1 MRPQRRHRVFRF
13 VRLALVA
20 LVVSEGLYIAAAN
33 AFLRLD
39 GITKIL
45 ASTNEIKA
53 SYARAWTLWPGRVHI
68 KGARILFQDHNLQWS
83 LDAKS
88 LSVDVDLLPFLRK
101 TIHATRV
108 RGEGL
113 VFRTRIRVLAADA
126 MLPSTRALPPIPEF
140 ETPALVPAYVPGAP
154 RTDLWTIHVENV
166 DVGVVEAWVQQLRF
180 LGKGRAS
187 GAFRLHAGQDLWVG
201 PARFKVESGVA
212 EVDHRVLAGHV
223 SGHVDCV
230 VHRFLV
236 NDPVGRE
243 VLRNISANLDL
254 HAQDVRLQPLDI
266 FMPQGSTVVSPGARF
281 DLVLGADHGVIGR
294 GSHFELQGPEL
305 RGSYGQWALESGTFV
320 LGARA
325 APAGQVTFRVEDLRA
340 SRGDNHASRLAL
352 GAGRVTFVSSSIDT
366 SARWAL
372 ARAAVVLDKLEIPA
386 LAGFDDVARPLG
398 ARLDSGA
405 ARLDAHGSYSGGTLG
420 GEVRAVVSKGRGR
433 VASVG
438 WELDGSAD
446 LSVVRVR
453 SEAPSV
459 DSLDLDV
466 QARRLAVT
474 AAATHVVAKQAHVT
488 ARARLSEGRGSAG
501 VGATAGKL
509 SVRRGRL
516 RVAGKL
522 VAKLDLASIDLSKR
536 AVRASATADLTSFA
550 AASGTRIRG
559 RARRFALKSEI
570 SLAGSEV
577 PKGWVEIL
585 MPSLSFRAGNST
597 VKGDAQLFAE
607 VEHLDMAKRRGTGHA
622 LVLVRDFS
630 AINAAD
636 GVKCQRLSAPRA
648 VLRTWLA
655 FSPKGDARIDVTSEL
670 DAARARWDDFE
681 VAGSA
686 TLRSRYL
693 ERRSDLVT
701 LDVVGKNVTM
711 KSGTGKLDGW
721 DATFPELRIT
731 SRLRGEQ
738 GRLSGPIRARAAKIQ
753 ARIGRT
759 PVHGD
764 LGVDLRFATLDLD
777 RGTAMGSASV
787 RVDHAGLDGP
797 GLRVEDWWGRVEM
810 PVLSL
815 VTQDNLDLYGQFSAK
830 LRDALPGLGVFAASG
845 DLPGWVPALL
855 PLREL
860 EARGHFQR
868 SCRTTDIV
876 FEQASGGPL
885 VAAGRIQSVPSDAR
899 AAFLLQLGSPLPLS
913 VGLVTYGDSV
923 GVALFAGNDWL
934 AEQFKTLDGWA
945 TFSPCKAPPTVCSAP
960 R

>member
-1 MRPQRRHRVFRF
+1 MH
-13 VRLALVA
+13 
-20 LVVSEGLYIAAAN
+20 
-33 AFLRLD
+33 
-39 GITKIL
+39 GIQKLL
-45 ASTNEIKA
+45 ASTNEISA
-53 SYARAWTLWPGRVHI
+53 TYRRAWTLWPARVHVED
-68 KGARILFQDHNLQWS
+68 ARILFQDHNLEWS

-88 LSVDVDLLPFLRK
+88 LVVDVALLPFLSR
-101 TIHATRV
+101 TIHAKRV

-113 VFRTRIRVLAADA
+113 VFRVRLRVRAAEA
-126 MLPSTRALPPIPEF
+126 SLRSTRALPPIVEF
-140 ETPALVPAYVPGAP
+140 KTPALVPAYVPRAP
-154 RTDLWTIHVENV
+154 RADLWTLHVEDV
-166 DVGVVEAWVQQLRF
+166 DVGVVEVWVQQLRF

-201 PARFKVESGVA
+201 PARFNVESGVVQ
-212 EVDHRVLAGHV
+212 VDHRLLAGRV

-243 VLRNISANLDL
+243 VLRNISAHLDL
-254 HAQDVRLQPLDI
+254 HAGNVRLQPLDI

-294 GSHFELQGPEL
+294 GSHFELHGPEL
-305 RGSYGQWALESGTFV
+305 HGSYGRWTLESGAFE
-320 LGARA
+320 LGARG
-325 APAGQVTFRVEDLRA
+325 APAGQATFRVEDLRA
-340 SRGDNHASRLAL
+340 SRGKNHESRLAL
-352 GAGRVTFVSSSIDT
+352 AAGRVTFVSSSIDT
-366 SARWAL
+366 SAQWAL
-372 ARAAVVLDKLEIPA
+372 ARAAVALDNLEIPA
-386 LAGFDDVARPLG
+386 LAGFDDISRPLG
-398 ARLDSGA
+398 VGLDTGA
-405 ARLDAHGSYSGGTLG
+405 ARVDAHASYSGGTLG

-453 SEAPSV
+453 SKEPAV

-466 QARRLAVT
+466 RARRLAVT
-474 AAATHVVAKQAHVT
+474 AAATRVVAKLAHVT

-501 VGATAGKL
+501 VDATAGNL

-516 RVAGKL
+516 RAAGKL
-522 VAKLDLASIDLSKR
+522 TAKIDLSSIDLSQR
-536 AVRASATADLTSFA
+536 ALRASATAALTSFA

-559 RARRFALKSEI
+559 RARRFGLKSEI

-577 PKGWVEIL
+577 PRGWVEVS

-597 VKGDAQLFAE
+597 VKGDARLFAE
-607 VEHLDMAKRRGTGHA
+607 VKHLDITKRRGSGHA

-636 GVKCQRLSAPRA
+636 GVKCQRLSTPRA
-648 VLRTWLA
+648 VLRAWLA
-655 FSPKGDARIDVTSEL
+655 FSPQGDARIDLTSQL

-681 VAGSA
+681 VTGSA

-701 LDVVGKNVTM
+701 LDVAGKNVTT
-711 KSGTGKLDGW
+711 KSGIGKLDGW
-721 DATFPELRIT
+721 AANFPELRIT
-731 SRLRGEQ
+731 SRLRGKQ
-738 GRLSGPIRARAAKIQ
+738 GRLSGPIRVRAAHVQ
-753 ARIGRT
+753 GRIGRT
-759 PVHGD
+759 PVHAD
-764 LGVDLRFATLDLD
+764 LDVDLRFAPLDLD
-777 RGTAMGSASV
+777 RGTATGSASV

-797 GLRVEDWWGRVEM
+797 GLRVEEWWGRLEM
-810 PVLSL
+810 PVLGL

-845 DLPGWVPALL
+845 DLPGWVPTLL

-860 EARGHFQR
+860 EARGHFER

-885 VAAGRIQSVPSDAR
+885 VAAGRILSVPSDAR
-899 AAFLLQLGSPLPLS
+899 AAFLLQLRSPLPLS

-923 GVALFAGNDWL
+923 GVAMFAGNDWL

-945 TFSPCKAPPTVCSAP
+945 TFAPCKAPPDACGVERTHAEEAP
-960 R
+960 H